1 MIDRLQERLRGPWGA
16 TGGSILTAA
25 GLAWSIARGSVV
37 PALLFVALF
46 AWSMFALRRLI
57 NGWQAA
63 SEKLREAASRIG
75 EADFVRPALAEEAP
89 LLDAVAA
96 QMAARHDVLRRRLDR
111 GVQAEETVNAV
122 FQALYGPAILVD
134 ACGNVQK
141 LNRSALL
148 VLQISE
154 EQAIGRPFLQV
165 LRDHRIDEALAV
177 SLAQASGAALDVD
190 VIAAARPAR
199 YRVRIEPIL
208 IGGEGKL
215 IGAAILLFDVTRLR
229 YLEKVRSE
237 FVANVSHELRTP
249 ITSIKGFIETVLDDD
264 VPEET
269 RRRFLEIAKNE
280 ADRMETLIGDLLG
293 LSRLESDTAP
303 ITREDIALEQL
314 ASEIIEKLRP
324 QADRKRITPEVR
336 IPPGLPPV
344 PANRDM
350 LGQALMNLLD
360 NAIKYT
366 QEGGQVWIE
375 ARRVAGDYVEICVC
389 DNGPGIPSEHLPRVF
404 ERFYRVDKARSRAEG
419 GTGLGL
425 SIVRHIVQRH
435 GGSVRAESRLGKGS
449 RFIVT
454 LPLNPQQVIL
464 PEWEG

>member
-25 GLAWSIARGSVV
+25 GLAWSIAKGSVV

-190 VIAAARPAR
+190 VIATARPAR

>member
-16 TGGSILTAA
+16 TGSSILTAA

-75 EADFVRPALAEEAP
+75 EADFVRPALTEEAP

>member
-1 MIDRLQERLRGPWGA
+1 
-16 TGGSILTAA
+16 
-25 GLAWSIARGSVV
+25 
-37 PALLFVALF
+37 
-46 AWSMFALRRLI
+46 
-57 NGWQAA
+57 
-63 SEKLREAASRIG
+63 
-75 EADFVRPALAEEAP
+75 
-89 LLDAVAA
+89 
-96 QMAARHDVLRRRLDR
+96 MAARHDVLRRRLDR

-190 VIAAARPAR
+190 VIAATRPAR

-249 ITSIKGFIETVLDDD
+249 ITSIKGFVETVLDDD

-269 RRRFLEIAKNE
+269 RRRFLEIAKDE
-280 ADRMETLIGDLLG
+280 ADRLETLIGDLLE
-293 LSRLESDTAP
+293 LPRLESDTAP
-303 ITREDIALEQL
+303 IAREDVDPGAAGQPSLRK
-314 ASEIIEKLRP
+314 ARP
-324 QADRKRITPEVR
+324 QADR
-336 IPPGLPPV
+336 
-344 PANRDM
+344 N
-350 LGQALMNLLD
+350 
-360 NAIKYT
+360 
-366 QEGGQVWIE
+366 
-375 ARRVAGDYVEICVC
+375 
-389 DNGPGIPSEHLPRVF
+389 
-404 ERFYRVDKARSRAEG
+404 
-419 GTGLGL
+419 
-425 SIVRHIVQRH
+425 
-435 GGSVRAESRLGKGS
+435 GS
-449 RFIVT
+449 R
-454 LPLNPQQVIL
+454 
-464 PEWEG
+464 PEFGYPRDFRPSRPTGTCWAKR